1 MMTTEYQ
8 EKEKK
13 AWRRESSRNVIKN
26 GDLDV
31 LNKLNN
37 KAIKRR
43 RFSFKEST
51 AIIEI
56 RDKESLGLN
65 MFN

>member
-1 MMTTEYQ
+1 MTTEYQ

-13 AWRRESSRNVIKN
+13 AWKRESSRNIIKN

-31 LNKLNN
+31 LNKINN
-37 KAIKRR
+37 KAVKKR

-56 RDKESLGLN
+56 RDKDNLGFN